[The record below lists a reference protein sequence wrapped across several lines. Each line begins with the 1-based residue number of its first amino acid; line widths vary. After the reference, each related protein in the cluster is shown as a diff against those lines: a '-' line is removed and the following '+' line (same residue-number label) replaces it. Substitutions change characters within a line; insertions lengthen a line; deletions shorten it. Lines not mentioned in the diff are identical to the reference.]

1 VQHLKFPRI
10 DGVLYVGVKRFD
22 GVKRLLFYKPSSPEQ
37 KFEDGLYLGGPTIS
51 HHRYLNKYTAPAG
64 DARMVGSL

>member
-1 VQHLKFPRI
+1 MQHLKFPWI
-10 DGVLYVGVKRFD
+10 DGALFVGVKKFN
-22 GVKRLLFYKPSSPEQ
+22 GVKFLVFYKSSSPEQ

-51 HHRYLNKYTAPAG
+51 HHRYLNKYTALAG